1 LNFFDAQDKARR
13 STRRLVILYL
23 LATAG
28 IIVGVAMVVA
38 IVLWMAGPLDRHTP
52 FAQFVPSI
60 FPLLAFVAVLVA
72 VFIMGASAYKTSAL
86 SSGGGK
92 VAESMGGTLVPPSAQ
107 DLALQRLRN
116 VVEEMAIAS
125 GVPVPDIYVLEQEG
139 GINAFAAG
147 YETGDAAVAV
157 TRGTLNLLNREELQ
171 GVIGHEF
178 SHILNGDMRLNIRL
192 MGILY
197 GITVIS
203 LIGRSI
209 LRGSHWTGRR
219 GRGQGLVAVAA
230 IGLTILG
237 WIGIFGARVI
247 KARVSRQREYLA
259 DASAVQ
265 FTRQTDGI
273 ANALKKIGGYQSGS
287 YLQATDPEEVS
298 HMLFGTGSRLSGL
311 FATHPPLT
319 ERIQA
324 LDPGFTPSDYP
335 VVDRGTRDS
344 VAGETRAAGLHS
356 GASAAVVG
364 SESSAADLTATI
376 TDMVGDPGKEHL
388 QIAAMIRSSVPEAL
402 YDAAHSRDLAYLLAV
417 ALVLDRSGKV
427 TERQLG
433 IVSERLGAERT
444 RLIRQFYVEITQA
457 GAEYRLPLMEIAYPA
472 LKRRPAPELDY
483 LIDLAGRLIEVDG
496 EIDLYEY
503 CYYRILVTNLNQAI
517 EPLAKRRTY
526 KASRK
531 PVRKAAI
538 EILRIVARHG
548 HADIEDQKQAFRTGA
563 ASFGKWGDKFEFET
577 NHDYSIQVL
586 DKSLEVLLALN
597 GEGKKSLLNALTATA
612 MWDRELRLEE
622 AELIRAICASLA
634 CPLPPILLEVRP
646 TPLEQSS

>member
-1 LNFFDAQDKARR
+1 MNFFDAQDKARR

-38 IVLWMAGPLDRHTP
+38 VVLWMAGPMDRHTP
-52 FAQFVPSI
+52 FGQFVPNI
-60 FPLLAFVAVLVA
+60 LPLLAFVALLVA
-72 VFIMGASAYKTSAL
+72 VFIMGATAYKTSSL
-86 SSGGGK
+86 SSGGSK
-92 VAESMGGTLVPPSAQ
+92 VAESMGGTLVPPNVQ

-125 GVPVPDIYVLEQEG
+125 GTPVPDIYVLEQEG

-197 GITVIS
+197 GIMVIS

-219 GRGQGLVAVAA
+219 ARGQGLVVVAA
-230 IGLTILG
+230 LGLTILG
-237 WIGIFGARVI
+237 WIGIFVARVI
-247 KARVSRQREYLA
+247 KAKVSRQREYLA

-273 ANALKKIGGYQSGS
+273 ANALKKIGGYHSGS
-287 YLQATDPEEVS
+287 YIQATDPEEVS

-324 LDPGFTPSDYP
+324 LDPGFTSSDYP
-335 VVDRGTRDS
+335 VVNLETRDS
-344 VAGETRAAGLHS
+344 VAGETRAAGLH
-356 GASAAVVG
+356 GGQSATVAG
-364 SESSAADLTATI
+364 GEAPADLASTI
-376 TDMVGDPGKEHL
+376 TDMVGDPGIEHL
-388 QIAAMIRSSVPEAL
+388 QIAAMIRSSVPETL
-402 YDAAHSRDLAYLLAV
+402 YDAAHSHDLAYLLAV

-427 TERQLG
+427 SERQLG
-433 IVSERLGAERT
+433 IVNERLGAERT
-444 RLIRQFYVEITQA
+444 RLIRQYYEAITEA
-457 GAEYRLPLMEIAYPA
+457 GPEYRLPLVEIAYPA
-472 LKRRPAPELDY
+472 LKRRPAPELNY

-526 KASRK
+526 KASRE

-538 EILRIVARHG
+538 ELLRIVARHG
-548 HADIEDQKQAFRTGA
+548 HADIEEQKQAFRAGA
-563 ASFGKWGDKFEFET
+563 TLFGEWGGKFDFEA

-586 DKSLEVLLALN
+586 DESLEVLLALN
-597 GEGKKSLLNALTATA
+597 GAGKKSLLNAVTATA
-612 MWDRELRLEE
+612 MWDRKLRLEE

-634 CPLPPILLEVRP
+634 CPLPPILLDIQP
-646 TPLEQSS
+646 TPSEQTS